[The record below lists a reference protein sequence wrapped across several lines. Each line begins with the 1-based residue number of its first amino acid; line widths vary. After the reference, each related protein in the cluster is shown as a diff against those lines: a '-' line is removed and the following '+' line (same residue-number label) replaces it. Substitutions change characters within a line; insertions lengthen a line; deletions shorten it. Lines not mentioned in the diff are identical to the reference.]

1 MIKDGKFR
9 FTLQFGMNTQEELQ
23 AGKLLEQLGKR
34 KSPIVVAALNEYLA
48 NHPEL
53 SEGDTKI
60 RFHLVDPDTQML
72 EARIRKLIEERL
84 GSGISFPVRGESL
97 ATPDTKQ
104 VSSDIMDM
112 LNDLDCFS

>member
-72 EARIRKLIEERL
+72 EERIRQLIEERL
-84 GSGISFPVRGESL
+84 GSGIPLPAQGTTSD
-97 ATPDTKQ
+97 TPDPKQ
-104 VSSDIMDM
+104 VSSDIIDM
-112 LNDLDCFS
+112 LSDLDMFN

>member
-72 EARIRKLIEERL
+72 EERIRKLIEERL
-84 GSGISFPVRGESL
+84 GSGIPLL
-97 ATPDTKQ
+97 ARDTASDTPDPKQ
-104 VSSDIMDM
+104 VSSDIIDM
-112 LNDLDCFS
+112 LSDLDMIN

>member
-60 RFHLVDPDTQML
+60 RFHLIDPDTQML
-72 EARIRKLIEERL
+72 EERIRKLIEERL
-84 GSGISFPVRGESL
+84 GSGIPLPAQGTASDV
-97 ATPDTKQ
+97 PDPKQ
-104 VSSDIMDM
+104 VSSDIIDM
-112 LNDLDCFS
+112 LSDLDMFN

>member
-72 EARIRKLIEERL
+72 EERIRKLIEERL
-84 GSGISFPVRGESL
+84 GSGIPLPARDTASD
-97 ATPDTKQ
+97 TPDPKQ
-104 VSSDIMDM
+104 VSSDIIDM
-112 LNDLDCFS
+112 LSDLDMFN

>member
-34 KSPIVVAALNEYLA
+34 KSPIVVAALNEYLV

-60 RFHLVDPDTQML
+60 RFHLADPDTQML
-72 EARIRKLIEERL
+72 EERIRKLIEERL
-84 GSGISFPVRGESL
+84 GSGIPLPTQGTASD
-97 ATPDTKQ
+97 APDPQK
-104 VSSDIMDM
+104 VSSDIIDM
-112 LNDLDCFS
+112 LSDLDMFN